1 MCTWVIETNRL
12 ILDKVAQ
19 ATLYDTTGYKRSET
33 EKQIDGEYTRFLVVS
48 AELSLLELCR
58 AMTEARKF
66 SIGDI
71 KFTM

>member
-33 EKQIDGEYTRFLVVS
+33 E
-48 AELSLLELCR
+48 
-58 AMTEARKF
+58 
-66 SIGDI
+66 
-71 KFTM
+71 